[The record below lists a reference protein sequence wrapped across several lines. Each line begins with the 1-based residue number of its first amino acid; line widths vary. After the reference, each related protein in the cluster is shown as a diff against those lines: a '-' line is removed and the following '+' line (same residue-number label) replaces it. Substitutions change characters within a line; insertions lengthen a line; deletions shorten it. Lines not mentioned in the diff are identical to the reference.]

1 MLTDKSK
8 DFDFSD
14 FRNVTW
20 SGRFSTC
27 DLFRLPPE
35 WVSVSCRLTIVFCMS
50 SFEFPEMCPMEW
62 SYTAIFLFYFI
73 IFSQYAVHTVFL
85 RKLCLQYCALAENH
99 WSSIQL
105 RIMLVVL
112 LKLLSLQMIAWKNFR
127 LLIIWF
133 HLMSHQL
140 GKDLLLLHSLWLFLK
155 GSKWFKVVLSRFGRY
170 SFIADKFVIV
180 CFIPG

>member
-20 SGRFSTC
+20 SRCFVTC

-35 WVSVSCRLTIVFCMS
+35 WVSVSCRLTIEFCMS

-62 SYTAIFLFYFI
+62 SYTVIFLFYLYF
-73 IFSQYAVHTVFL
+73 FSQYAVHTGFL
-85 RKLCLQYCALAENH
+85 RKLRLHYCALVENH

-105 RIMLVVL
+105 RIILLVL
-112 LKLLSLQMIAWKNFR
+112 LKLLSMQMIAWKNLR
-127 LLIIWF
+127 LLLYDFTWCRINW
-133 HLMSHQL
+133 
-140 GKDLLLLHSLWLFLK
+140 
-155 GSKWFKVVLSRFGRY
+155 GRTCC
-170 SFIADKFVIV
+170 
-180 CFIPG
+180 CFILSGCF